1 MGLNKLTLLTS
12 TVKLG
17 RNLFA
22 ARVARNGD
30 CLHRFQSRRSIR
42 FSARSLAYAKD
53 MFLGKVNKA
62 EVFPYPEISNEE
74 LEEMNQL
81 VQPVEKFFSE
91 DVDSKKIDLEAVIPP
106 ETLNGLKELGLF
118 GIQIPEEYGGLGL
131 SNTMYAR
138 LGEIT
143 SLDGAIAVTLAAH
156 QAIGL
161 KGILIAGNDAQKAK
175 YLPKLATGEHVA
187 AFCLTE
193 PGSGSDAASIQTRAT
208 LTEDGKHFLLN
219 GTKFWISNGGWADI
233 MTVFART
240 EVVDKDGQKKDKITA
255 FIVERAFGGITSGK
269 PEDKL
274 GIRGSNTCEVLY
286 EDTKVPIE
294 NVIGEVGGGF
304 KVAMN
309 ILNNGRFSMGSAGA
323 GMIKKL
329 IELTSEYAGSRKQF
343 NRSLSDF
350 GMIQDKFATMALNA
364 FVMESMAYLTAGM
377 MDRPG
382 VPDCSLEAAMVKV
395 FSSEG
400 SWICVSEALQ
410 VLGGLGFTKNYP
422 YERYLRDCRIL
433 QIFEGTNEILR
444 MYIALTGM
452 QYAGKILTGK
462 IKEMK
467 KGNVGVVFEILGKKL
482 KDSMG
487 KTVDFGL
494 TGKDGVVHPSL
505 TESAKMF
512 EQNAALFGST
522 VESLLYRYGKTI
534 VEEQLVL
541 KKVADVLIN
550 LYAMTAV
557 LSRTSRSISIG
568 LRNHDHEVLLT
579 NTFCKDAHFKNN
591 FLLTQLQKN
600 SPENNDANI
609 KKIAQEVLAKRAY
622 VCSHPLDRTF

>member
-1 MGLNKLTLLTS
+1 MIK
-12 TVKLG
+12 TVK
-17 RNLFA
+17 
-22 ARVARNGD
+22 
-30 CLHRFQSRRSIR
+30 
-42 FSARSLAYAKD
+42 
-53 MFLGKVNKA
+53 
-62 EVFPYPEISNEE
+62 
-74 LEEMNQL
+74 
-81 VQPVEKFFSE
+81 
-91 DVDSKKIDLEAVIPP
+91 
-106 ETLNGLKELGLF
+106 
-118 GIQIPEEYGGLGL
+118 
-131 SNTMYAR
+131 
-138 LGEIT
+138 
-143 SLDGAIAVTLAAH
+143 
-156 QAIGL
+156 
-161 KGILIAGNDAQKAK
+161 
-175 YLPKLATGEHVA
+175 
-187 AFCLTE
+187 
-193 PGSGSDAASIQTRAT
+193 
-208 LTEDGKHFLLN
+208 
-219 GTKFWISNGGWADI
+219 
-233 MTVFART
+233 
-240 EVVDKDGQKKDKITA
+240 KKDKITA
-255 FIVERAFGGITSGK
+255 FIVERAFGGVTSGK

-274 GIRGSNTCEVLY
+274 GIRGSNTCEVAF

-329 IELTSEYAGSRKQF
+329 IEMTSEYAGTRKQF
-343 NRSLSDF
+343 NRSLADF
-350 GMIQDKFATMALNA
+350 GMIQDKFATMALSA

-382 VPDCSLEAAMVKV
+382 VPDCSLEAAMVKI

-444 MYIALTGM
+444 MYVALTGM
-452 QYAGKILTGK
+452 QYAGKILTAK

-482 KDSMG
+482 KESVG
-487 KTVDFGL
+487 KTTDFGL

-512 EQNAALFGST
+512 EQNAAFFGST

-541 KKVADVLIN
+541 KKVADVMIN

-557 LSRTSRSISIG
+557 LSRASRSISIG
-568 LRNHDHEVLLT
+568 LRNHDHEVLLA
-579 NTFCKDAHFKNN
+579 NTFCKDAFFKNN
-591 FLLTQLQKN
+591 FMMTQLQKN
-600 SPENNDANI
+600 SPESNDANI

-622 VCSHPLDRTF
+622 ICSHPLDRTY

>member
-1 MGLNKLTLLTS
+1 MNLNKLIVLS
-12 TVKLG
+12 RSVKLG
-17 RNLFA
+17 RNVFA
-22 ARVARNGD
+22 ARGT
-30 CLHRFQSRRSIR
+30 CLHHFQSRRFIR
-42 FSARSLAYAKD
+42 SSASSLAYAKD
-53 MFLGKVNKA
+53 LFLGKVNKA
-62 EVFPYPEISNEE
+62 EVFPYPEISKEE
-74 LEEMNQL
+74 LEEINQL
-81 VQPVEKFFSE
+81 VQPVEKFFNE
-91 DVDSKKIDLEAVIPP
+91 DVDSVKIDHEAVIPP

-175 YLPKLATGEHVA
+175 YLPKLATGEHIA

-233 MTVFART
+233 MTVFARS

-274 GIRGSNTCEVLY
+274 GIRGSNTCEITF

-323 GMIKKL
+323 GMIKRL
-329 IELTSEYAGSRKQF
+329 IELTSEYACTRKQF
-343 NRSLSDF
+343 SRSLSEF
-350 GMIQDKFATMALNA
+350 GMIQDKFATMTLNA

-462 IKEMK
+462 IKYVRNIKNM
-467 KGNVGVVFEILGKKL
+467 
-482 KDSMG
+482 
-487 KTVDFGL
+487 
-494 TGKDGVVHPSL
+494 SL
-505 TESAKMF
+505 IM
-512 EQNAALFGST
+512 
-522 VESLLYRYGKTI
+522 SLYLKTI

-568 LRNHDHEVLLT
+568 LII
-579 NTFCKDAHFKNN
+579 NT
-591 FLLTQLQKN
+591 
-600 SPENNDANI
+600 SPSRF
-609 KKIAQEVLAKRAY
+609 IA
-622 VCSHPLDRTF
+622 

>member
-1 MGLNKLTLLTS
+1 MNLNKLFGLS
-12 TVKLG
+12 RSVSLG
-17 RNLFA
+17 RNVFA
-22 ARVARNGD
+22 PRVAQKGD
-30 CLHRFQSRRSIR
+30 CLHHFQSRRFIR
-42 FSARSLAYAKD
+42 SSARSLTYAKD
-53 MFLGKVNKA
+53 LFLGKA
-62 EVFPYPEISNEE
+62 EVFPFPEISKEE
-74 LEEMNQL
+74 LEELNQL
-81 VQPVEKFFSE
+81 VQPVEKFFNE
-91 DVDSKKIDLEAVIPP
+91 DVDSKKIDHEAVIPP

-118 GIQIPEEYGGLGL
+118 GIQVPEEYGGLGL

-161 KGILIAGNDAQKAK
+161 KGILIAGNDSQKAK
-175 YLPKLATGEHVA
+175 YLPRLATGEHIA

-240 EVVDKDGQKKDKITA
+240 EVVDKDSQKKDKITA
-255 FIVERAFGGITSGK
+255 FIVERAFGGVTSGK

-274 GIRGSNTCEVLY
+274 GIRGSNTCEITF

-323 GMIKKL
+323 GMIKRL
-329 IELTSEYAGSRKQF
+329 IELTSEYASTRKQF
-343 NRSLSDF
+343 NRSLSEF

-462 IKEMK
+462 IKLLSPARFQRSDD
-467 KGNVGVVFEILGKKL
+467 VIFL
-482 KDSMG
+482 
-487 KTVDFGL
+487 
-494 TGKDGVVHPSL
+494 PQ
-505 TESAKMF
+505 ESAKMF
-512 EQNAALFGST
+512 EQNAAHFGST

-557 LSRTSRSISIG
+557 LSRTSRSVSIG

-609 KKIAQEVLAKRAY
+609 KKIAQEVIAKRAY

>member
-1 MGLNKLTLLTS
+1 MNLNKLIVLS
-12 TVKLG
+12 RSVKLG

-22 ARVARNGD
+22 ARGA
-30 CLHRFQSRRSIR
+30 CLHHFQSRRFIR
-42 FSARSLAYAKD
+42 SSASSLAYAKD
-53 MFLGKVNKA
+53 LFLGKVNKA
-62 EVFPYPEISNEE
+62 EVFPYPEISKEE
-74 LEEMNQL
+74 LEEINQL
-81 VQPVEKFFSE
+81 VQPVEKFFNE
-91 DVDSKKIDLEAVIPP
+91 DVDSVKIDHEAVIPP

-175 YLPKLATGEHVA
+175 YLPKLATGEHIA

-193 PGSGSDAASIQTRAT
+193 PGSGSDAASIQTRAK

-274 GIRGSNTCEVLY
+274 GIRGSNTCEITF

-323 GMIKKL
+323 GMIKRL
-329 IELTSEYAGSRKQF
+329 IELTSEYACTRKQF
-343 NRSLSDF
+343 SRSLSEF
-350 GMIQDKFATMALNA
+350 GMIQDKFATMTLNA

-433 QIFEGTNEILR
+433 QIFEVQRNMIIFFSQIRKTAI
-444 MYIALTGM
+444 
-452 QYAGKILTGK
+452 Q
-462 IKEMK
+462 KEMK

-482 KDSMG
+482 KDSVVR
-487 KTVDFGL
+487 TVDFGL

-505 TESAKMF
+505 T
-512 EQNAALFGST
+512 
-522 VESLLYRYGKTI
+522 TI

-568 LRNHDHEVLLT
+568 LRNHDHEDCGCCSVTNNAVLLRSGLVPGGILIHSSR
-579 NTFCKDAHFKNN
+579 AVLILHERNN
-591 FLLTQLQKN
+591 
-600 SPENNDANI
+600 
-609 KKIAQEVLAKRAY
+609 
-622 VCSHPLDRTF
+622 